1 MREVKVMH
9 GKEVCEERD
18 SFQAVVGNIV
28 KVSCIFASCVLR
40 VACCR
45 RVVITCTVS
54 TVFQVFM
61 YGLLRCVSLKS
72 LRYVYANASTRYR
85 YLVRL
90 RLQPA
95 NKNQSAKPGNGK
107 HNFKTSKL
115 TPTVSPI
122 TS

>member
-90 RLQPA
+90 QPYLTWYVSAVQPA
-95 NKNQSAKPGNGK
+95 NKNQSAKPGK
-107 HNFKTSKL
+107 HNKT
-115 TPTVSPI
+115 
-122 TS
+122 